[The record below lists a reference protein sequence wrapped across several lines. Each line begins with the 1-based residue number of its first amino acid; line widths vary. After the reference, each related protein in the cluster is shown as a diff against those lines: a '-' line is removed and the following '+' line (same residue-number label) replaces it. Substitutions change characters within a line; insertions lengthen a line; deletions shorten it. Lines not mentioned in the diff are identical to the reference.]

1 MHVHDGVRSVV
12 VEEVLAAR
20 LRRLE
25 HPPVDELRARRET
38 ALRAGHHDR
47 PPDVAAGVQGGEP
60 MEGMAFGH
68 QPLLPGS
75 GGGVPLRS

>member
-1 MHVHDGVRSVV
+1 MAGLPARAFTTAVNGGA
-12 VEEVLAAR
+12 LAR
-20 LRRLE
+20 
-25 HPPVDELRARRET
+25 T
-38 ALRAGHHDR
+38 S
-47 PPDVAAGVQGGEP
+47 VAAGVQGGEP